1 MNGFSIRKNE
11 TQFVDVF
18 GGAASNTSIECTIV
32 QILKIWRIQT
42 WGCTRVDRSNRKIR
56 SFGHA
61 ICDRRLPRNLGNVFV
76 AVTLLEDQRTRHRAK
91 VGPVRNGLQVRATR
105 KTSDFQNLLEFD
117 RRAAEREHA
126 LLCADTEA
134 TKKQAFFEFTNF
146 LETHAAALNANLLP
160 PTSRQIV
167 REKLIDPKN
176 GSWR

>member
-1 MNGFSIRKNE
+1 
-11 TQFVDVF
+11 V
-18 GGAASNTSIECTIV
+18 
-32 QILKIWRIQT
+32 
-42 WGCTRVDRSNRKIR
+42 
-56 SFGHA
+56 
-61 ICDRRLPRNLGNVFV
+61 
-76 AVTLLEDQRTRHRAK
+76 
-91 VGPVRNGLQVRATR
+91 GLQVRATR

-167 REKLIDPKN
+167 REKLIDSIALITEEP
-176 GSWR
+176 SWHPTLFDGVTSSTVFAELVKFMRREKRAIDSLVKARAASRATFRA